1 MEGWNMEGWN
11 IVDILKIGLPG
22 LVFLLAMLSY
32 RLLSKEQE
40 KPKPDPDIL
49 SSIRNFMCINVISA
63 MVTLVSPMI
72 DHVFFNKVQTFDI
85 EAFDIEAK
93 TANVER
99 GKAAVC
105 QNANYANKYLLIKD
119 KKNLQL
125 IQVFSSVLT
134 PCNENQHIMINKQD
148 ASNLGW
154 SSETNGGV
162 VEVVTAPPGC
172 KFETFQ

>member
-1 MEGWNMEGWN
+1 MMDGWNMEGWN

-32 RLLSKEQE
+32 RLLSREQD

-49 SSIRNFMCINVISA
+49 GSIRNFMFINVISA
-63 MVTLVSPMI
+63 MVTLVSPII

-105 QNANYANKYLLIKD
+105 QNANYANKYLLI
-119 KKNLQL
+119 
-125 IQVFSSVLT
+125 
-134 PCNENQHIMINKQD
+134 
-148 ASNLGW
+148 
-154 SSETNGGV
+154 
-162 VEVVTAPPGC
+162 
-172 KFETFQ
+172 

>member
-1 MEGWNMEGWN
+1 MEGWSMEGWN

-40 KPKPDPDIL
+40 KPKPDPGIL
-49 SSIRNFMCINVISA
+49 SAIRNFMCINVISA
-63 MVTLVSPMI
+63 VVTLISPI
-72 DHVFFNKVQTFDI
+72 VDHVLSRNVQTFEI
-85 EAFDIEAK
+85 ESFEIEAK

-105 QNANYANKYLLIKD
+105 QYAGYANRYLLVKD

-125 IQVFSSVLT
+125 IQVFAGVLT
-134 PCNENQHIMINKQD
+134 PCNEKEHIMINRQD
-148 ASNLGW
+148 ALNLGW
-154 SSETNGGV
+154 SAETLTDV

-172 KFETFQ
+172 KFETF

>member
-1 MEGWNMEGWN
+1 
-11 IVDILKIGLPG
+11 
-22 LVFLLAMLSY
+22 
-32 RLLSKEQE
+32 
-40 KPKPDPDIL
+40 
-49 SSIRNFMCINVISA
+49 